1 MHRDVLNYRDVL
13 NNYLNVGDIVVYGD
27 QQTNTNLGYIM
38 KFCPTKVK
46 IRCLCHQFGTKTNND
61 SEPVKVY
68 ELGTCLRYAKQL
80 VKVTI
85 PNLEIVSKEGN

>member
-1 MHRDVLNYRDVL
+1 MHRDVL

-27 QQTNTNLGYIM
+27 QQTNTHLGYIM

-46 IRCLCHQFGTKTNND
+46 IRSLIRNRRFD
-61 SEPVKVY
+61 SESDNDPIQVY
-68 ELGTCLRYAKQL
+68 ESGTCLRYENQL

-85 PNLEIVSKEGN
+85 PNLKIVSKEGN

>member
-1 MHRDVLNYRDVL
+1 MYKDALKNH
-13 NNYLNVGDIVVYGD
+13 LNVGDIVVYGD
-27 QQTNTNLGYIM
+27 QETDTHLGYIM

-46 IRCLCHQFGTKTNND
+46 IRCLYHQFGTETNND

-68 ELGTCLRYAKQL
+68 ESGTCLRYSNQL

-85 PNLEIVSKEGN
+85 PHLEIVSREGD

>member
-1 MHRDVLNYRDVL
+1 MHRDVL

-27 QQTNTNLGYIM
+27 QQTDTHLGYIM

-46 IRCLCHQFGTKTNND
+46 IRSLIRQFNSETDND
-61 SEPVKVY
+61 PIQVY
-68 ELGTCLRYAKQL
+68 ESGTCLRYPKQL

-85 PNLEIVSKEGN
+85 PNLEIVSREGD

>member
-1 MHRDVLNYRDVL
+1 MHRDVL

-27 QQTNTNLGYIM
+27 QQTDTHLGYIM

-61 SEPVKVY
+61 SEPVQVY
-68 ELGTCLRYAKQL
+68 ESGTCLRYAKQL

-85 PNLEIVSKEGN
+85 PHLEIVSREGD

>member
-1 MHRDVLNYRDVL
+1 MYRDVL

-27 QQTNTNLGYIM
+27 QQTDTHLGYIM

-46 IRCLCHQFGTKTNND
+46 IRSLIRQSNGETDND
-61 SEPVKVY
+61 PIQVY
-68 ELGTCLRYAKQL
+68 ESGTCLRYPKQL

-85 PNLEIVSKEGN
+85 PNLEIVSREED

>member
-1 MHRDVLNYRDVL
+1 MHRDVL

-27 QQTNTNLGYIM
+27 QETDTHLGYIM

-46 IRCLCHQFGTKTNND
+46 IRSLIRQFNNETD
-61 SEPVKVY
+61 NDPIQVY
-68 ELGTCLRYAKQL
+68 ESGTCFRYANQL

-85 PNLEIVSKEGN
+85 PHLEIVSREGD

>member
-1 MHRDVLNYRDVL
+1 MYRDVL

-27 QQTNTNLGYIM
+27 QQTDTHLGYIM

-46 IRCLCHQFGTKTNND
+46 ICRLCHQFGTETNND
-61 SEPVKVY
+61 SEPVQVY
-68 ELGTCLRYAKQL
+68 ESGTCLRYANQL

-85 PNLEIVSKEGN
+85 PHLEIVPRERD